1 MNLFSRKSA
10 TTNRPVSPSA
20 SISNTAVAGPEAFA
34 SNLAYGRGFFEPGA
48 YSVALKR
55 CENGHDLAQQLV
67 TMFEERAKLELD
79 YSNELRSWSRKWHGE
94 LVKSNEYGT
103 NKQVWDQSVATGEQ
117 VAEVHSTLSSS
128 LSDSLIPKLRQ
139 WRKDNYE
146 KSLIHYKIVKEFE
159 KDFID
164 AQKSWSKLLEKIS
177 ENKSTYYAACKTTK
191 LADEAERTASEEQ
204 RKKLADKAEV
214 ARREVGFAKTKYE
227 QAINEAR
234 EQRPRYETSMKEVF
248 DRTQTFERKR
258 LEFFK
263 ETFDEFYKL
272 VETMTQDNS
281 ILKKMIEDYKTSL
294 STHNIEQDLT
304 WWDENY
310 GISAHK
316 QIADGQNSKS
326 VVIDYKCR
334 FLQFTY

>member
-10 TTNRPVSPSA
+10 TTNRPVSPST

-48 YSVALKR
+48 YSVVLKR

-103 NKQVWDQSVATGEQ
+103 NKQVWDQSVTTGEQ

-128 LSDSLIPKLRQ
+128 LSESLIPKLRQ

-164 AQKSWSKLLEKIS
+164 AQKSWAKLLEKIS

-263 ETFDEFYKL
+263 ETFDEFCRL

-281 ILKKMIEDYKTSL
+281 ILKKMIEDYTTSL
-294 STHNIEQDLT
+294 SKHNIEQDLT

-310 GISAHK
+310 GISARK
-316 QIADGQNSKS
+316 QIVDGQNSKS
-326 VVIDYKCR
+326 IVIDYKCR
-334 FLQFTY
+334 FLQFIY